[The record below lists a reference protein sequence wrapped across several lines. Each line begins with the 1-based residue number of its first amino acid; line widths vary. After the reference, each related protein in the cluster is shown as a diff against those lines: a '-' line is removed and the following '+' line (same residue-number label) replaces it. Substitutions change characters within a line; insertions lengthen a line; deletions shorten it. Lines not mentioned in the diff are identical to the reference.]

1 MATLP
6 RTEHRVARSLAETV
20 DPHEALERALAAIGE
35 GLGWRLGAAW
45 EPPPGR
51 PGELVCV
58 ETWCDMYSDLERVRA
73 R

>member
-35 GLGWRLGAAW
+35 GLWRLGAAW